1 MSMPKMS
8 VKGVK
13 KQRVRPGQRRGAGY
27 ALVFNQWLDQ
37 RRAEEALEETVA
49 LQASMHADDEA
60 SMHAAAAT
68 GLDAQQASMHAEDEE
83 TEIGN
88 NAAAG
93 SAATGLDAQQASSSA
108 NAAASSSSSS
118 GHNDAAGSV
127 ATGLDAQQVLEPKS
141 SRPLWP
147 AGVLKQGKASYVL
160 E

>member
-1 MSMPKMS
+1 MS

-93 SAATGLDAQQASSSA
+93 SAATGLDAQQ
-108 NAAASSSSSS
+108 
-118 GHNDAAGSV
+118 
-127 ATGLDAQQVLEPKS
+127 VLEPKS

-147 AGVLKQGKASYVL
+147 AGVLKQGKSSYVL